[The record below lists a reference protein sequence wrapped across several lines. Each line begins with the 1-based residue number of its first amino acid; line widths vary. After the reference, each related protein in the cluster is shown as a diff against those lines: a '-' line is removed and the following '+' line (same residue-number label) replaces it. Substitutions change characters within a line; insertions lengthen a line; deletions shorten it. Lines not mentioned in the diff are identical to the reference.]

1 MLCQNLKAS
10 VKSLGSR
17 VEAAVMVLASL
28 QFFPGWIAGVGNRT
42 QDKLAKL
49 HPCITHGWRFFGSL
63 LCFWRV
69 FSPGSPVFPSSH
81 HLKKP
86 CLFLFELIIN
96 TALVLGKVTST
107 FESVKLAIYKANTN
121 PAQC

>member
-10 VKSLGSR
+10 VKFLGNR

-28 QFFPGWIAGVGNRT
+28 QFIPGWIAGVGNRT

-49 HPCITHGWRFFGSL
+49 HPCITHRWRFL
-63 LCFWRV
+63 VLC
-69 FSPGSPVFPSSH
+69 SAYEGSSH

-86 CLFLFELIIN
+86 CLVLFELIIN
-96 TALVLGKVTST
+96 TALV
-107 FESVKLAIYKANTN
+107 
-121 PAQC
+121 Q